1 MAQKDLLRF
10 LNELDD
16 NLKQSSDNYRK
27 KVTNKVVHFFELN
40 PRVITRTVK
49 TVLKTNGISEKFI
62 TAVGED
68 SIKDVYDA
76 AMTKMLK
83 DVHDEIVKLRTKKP
97 DEVVYRF
104 NSVPPV
110 IKARFLVTAR
120 NASVYDRV
128 VKSYQTALNEFY
140 DTFVTEIKSAAE
152 KEKLER
158 QSGSS
163 NKMRDQEKAGQVFNL
178 EHAGGTSNIEIFIN
192 DQMVDALE
200 KVMND
205 SMYSNKDAMLS
216 ELAKL
221 DPELRIEKDIKTETV
236 RVFVGN
242 ALFNTQ
248 QGGGKEKSLKK
259 EIEAKVKNAL
269 TKLQSI
275 PAAELTGS
283 DSLVTAR
290 RKKTIKKALKPFEKA
305 TGATVKME
313 DTKVKGKKSKA
324 ALKVAGTA
332 TRGRAKKQSLQKQNI
347 RQQRTAKAQFSQTAM
362 LAVINARLPQAIID
376 NMGPPALSN
385 RTGRFAASVRVIN
398 IIQTPQG
405 FPSIG
410 YTYRKSPYATFEQG
424 GKQGSIDL
432 DPRKLIDKTIREIA
446 VEQVGRLYTRRL

>member
-83 DVHDEIVKLRTKKP
+83 DVHDEIVKLRIKKP

-140 DTFVTEIKSAAE
+140 DTFVTEIKSAAG

-163 NKMRDQEKAGQVFNL
+163 NKMRDREKAGQVFNL

-313 DTKVKGKKSKA
+313 DTKVKGEKSKA

>member
-10 LNELDD
+10 LNELDE
-16 NLKQSSDNYRK
+16 NLKQSSDDYRK
-27 KVTNKVVHFFELN
+27 KVTNRVVHFFELN

-49 TVLKTNGISEKFI
+49 SVLKTNGISEKFI
-62 TAVGED
+62 TSGGED
-68 SIKDVYDA
+68 SIKNVYDT
-76 AMTKMLK
+76 AMTKLLT
-83 DVHDEIVKLRTKKP
+83 DVHDEIVKLQTKQP

-104 NSVPPV
+104 KSVPPV
-110 IKARFLVTAR
+110 IRARFLVTAR

-128 VKSYQTALNEFY
+128 IKSYQTALNEFY
-140 DTFVTEIKSAAE
+140 DTFVTEIKSATG
-152 KEKLER
+152 KEKLQR

-163 NKMRDQEKAGQVFNL
+163 NKMRDQERAGQVFNL

-205 SMYSNKDAMLS
+205 SMHSDKDSMLA

-221 DPELRIEKDIKTETV
+221 DPELRIEKDTKTETV

-248 QGGGKEKSLKK
+248 QGRGKQKNLKK
-259 EIEAKVKNAL
+259 QITAKVKNAL

-290 RKKTIKKALKPFEKA
+290 RKKAIKKALKPFEKA
-305 TGATVKME
+305 TGVTVKME
-313 DTKVKGKKSKA
+313 DTKVKGEKSKA

-332 TRGRAKKQSLQKQNI
+332 TRGRPKKQSLQKQNI
-347 RQQRTAKAQFSQTAM
+347 RRQKTAKAQFSQTAM
-362 LAVINARLPQAIID
+362 LAVINARLPQAILD

-385 RTGRFAASVRVIN
+385 RTGRFAASVRAIN

-424 GKQGSIDL
+424 GKQGTIDL